1 MNFVILPKRAIP
13 LVKDAIAQIVKIPAE
28 EVIIITP
35 EGDEVEMSH
44 GIARIEVEAYLWDS
58 FAEDIRLA
66 KGISK
71 ILKVPTFTSAG
82 PSGTLD
88 EYIDGEFFKRL
99 RIDEGATDKDGCWF
113 PRFIDPPEGMTE
125 P

>member
-1 MNFVILPKRAIP
+1 MNFVILPKKAIP
-13 LVKDAIAQIVKIPAE
+13 LVKDAIAQIVKIPANDV
-28 EVIIITP
+28 VIMTP
-35 EGDEVEMSH
+35 EGEELEMSH
-44 GIARIEVEAYLWDS
+44 GIARIAVEAYLWDS
-58 FAEDIRLA
+58 FDEDIRLA

-71 ILKVPTFTSAG
+71 ILKLPTFTSAG

-99 RIDEGATDKDGCWF
+99 RIDEDATDEDGGWL